1 MDFMITKVIK
11 KSIVDYLENAEIM
24 GSEVRKL
31 KVAESKNV
39 MIK

>member
-1 MDFMITKVIK
+1 MDFMIIKVIK
-11 KSIVDYLENAEIM
+11 KFIVDYLENVEIM

-31 KVAESKNV
+31 KVVEFKNV